1 MDARRLTSIPVD
13 AGELT
18 RAPSAPVRQHGASE
32 DVRVLLVATL
42 LGGAAVHAAVV
53 REHLDHWPAAGLF
66 FVLLAVAGLVVG
78 MALLRRVDRV
88 WLLAA
93 LALAVGPLL
102 VWLVSRTAGLPF
114 GPEAGEPE
122 QVAWMDAAA
131 CLLALA
137 GAGAALLLLHA
148 APRLRGRALPAA
160 AQRVGL
166 GLVAV
171 VTVVGLTS
179 AAVAEPGHAE
189 DAPAG
194 HVDSGQSA
202 GVEVGE
208 HLTTPAGGS
217 AP

>member
-1 MDARRLTSIPVD
+1 VTSTPVD

-18 RAPSAPVRQHGASE
+18 RAPSAPDRQHGAYE

-53 REHLDHWPAAGLF
+53 REHLAHWPAAGLF
-66 FVLLAVAGLVVG
+66 FVLLAVTGLVVG
-78 MALLRRVDRV
+78 MALLRRVDRPR
-88 WLLAA
+88 LLAA
-93 LALAVGPLL
+93 LALSVGPLL

-122 QVAWMDAAA
+122 QVAWTDAAA

-137 GAGAALLLLHA
+137 GAGAALLLLRA
-148 APRLRGRALPAA
+148 GPRLWGRVLPAA
-160 AQRVGL
+160 TQRVGL

-179 AAVAEPGHAE
+179 AVAEPGHVE
-189 DAPAG
+189 HAPAG
-194 HVDSGQSA
+194 HVGSGHGV

-208 HLTTPAGGS
+208 HLTTPAGGG

>member
-1 MDARRLTSIPVD
+1 MSTSMD

-18 RAPSAPVRQHGASE
+18 RAPSAPAGPHGAYE

-53 REHLDHWPAAGLF
+53 REHLEHWPAAGLF
-66 FVLLAVAGLVVG
+66 FVLLAGAGLVAG
-78 MALLRRVDRV
+78 MALLRRIDRPR
-88 WLLAA
+88 LLAA
-93 LALAVGPLL
+93 LALTVGPLL

-122 QVAWMDAAA
+122 QVAWSDAAA

-137 GAGAALLLLHA
+137 GAGAALLLLRA
-148 APRLRGRALPAA
+148 APRLWARALPAA

-166 GLVAV
+166 VLVAL

-179 AAVAEPGHAE
+179 AAVAEPEHVK
-189 DAPAG
+189 DTPAG
-194 HVDSGQSA
+194 HVGSGHSV

-208 HLTTPAGGS
+208 HLTRPAGES
-217 AP
+217 PP

>member
-1 MDARRLTSIPVD
+1 MSTPVD

-18 RAPSAPVRQHGASE
+18 RAPSAPVRQHGAYE

-53 REHLDHWPAAGLF
+53 REHLAHWPAAGLF
-66 FVLLAVAGLVVG
+66 FVLLAVTGLVVG
-78 MALLRRVDRV
+78 MALLRRVDRPR
-88 WLLAA
+88 LLAA
-93 LALAVGPLL
+93 LALSVGPLL

-122 QVAWMDAAA
+122 QVTWTDATA

-137 GAGAALLLLHA
+137 GVGAALLLLRA
-148 APRLRGRALPAA
+148 APRLWGRVLPAA

-179 AAVAEPGHAE
+179 AAVAEPEHVE
-189 DAPAG
+189 HAPAG
-194 HVDSGQSA
+194 HVGSGHA
-202 GVEVGE
+202 VGVEVGE
-208 HLTTPAGGS
+208 HLTTPEGGG

>member
-1 MDARRLTSIPVD
+1 VDAQRLTSTPVH
-13 AGELT
+13 AGESAP
-18 RAPSAPVRQHGASE
+18 APSAAVRQHGAYE

-42 LGGAAVHAAVV
+42 LGGAAVHASVV
-53 REHLDHWPAAGLF
+53 REHLPHWPAAGLF
-66 FVLLAVAGLVVG
+66 FALLAVTGFILG
-78 MALLRRVDRV
+78 MALLRRVDRPR
-88 WLLAA
+88 LLAA

-122 QVAWMDAAA
+122 QVAWTDAAA

-137 GAGAALLLLHA
+137 GAGAGLLLLRA
-148 APRLRGRALPAA
+148 ASRLGGRALPAA

-166 GLVAV
+166 GLVAL

-179 AAVAEPGHAE
+179 AAVAEPGHVE

-194 HVDSGQSA
+194 HVGSGHSV
-202 GVEVGE
+202 GVDGE
-208 HLTTPAGGS
+208 HLTTPGGGS

>member
-1 MDARRLTSIPVD
+1 MTSTPVD
-13 AGELT
+13 AGEVT
-18 RAPSAPVRQHGASE
+18 RAPSVPVRQHGAYE

-42 LGGAAVHAAVV
+42 LGDAAVHAAVV
-53 REHLDHWPAAGLF
+53 REHLAHWPAAGLF
-66 FVLLAVAGLVVG
+66 FVLLAVTGFVVG
-78 MALLRRVDRV
+78 TAILRQIDRPR
-88 WLLAA
+88 LLAA
-93 LALAVGPLL
+93 LALSVGPLL

-122 QVAWMDAAA
+122 QVTWTDAAA

-137 GAGAALLLLHA
+137 GAGAALLLLRA
-148 APRLRGRALPAA
+148 APRLWGTALPAA

-171 VTVVGLTS
+171 ITVVGLTS
-179 AAVAEPGHAE
+179 AAVAEPGHVE
-189 DAPAG
+189 HAPVG
-194 HVDSGQSA
+194 HVDSGHSV
-202 GVEVGE
+202 GEEVGE